1 MQTFL
6 PCPDFHETAA
16 CLDRQRLGKQRVEAL
31 QILNALTIGNRWA
44 NHPAVRMWKGYE
56 LRLAEYGLIICDR
69 WIDLGYRDTCRD
81 KIVHLVWSR
90 LRGRNTVP
98 PWLGDP
104 AFHAAHR
111 AALLYKDPDWY
122 GQFGWTEEPAVPN
135 DKGSL
140 PYVWPAQK
148 KETET

>member
-6 PCPDFHETAA
+6 PYPDFHETAA
-16 CLDRQRLGKQRVEAL
+16 CLDRQRLGKQRVEVL
-31 QILNALTIGNRWA
+31 QILKTLVIGSRWA
-44 NHPAVRMWKGYE
+44 NHPAVRMWKGHE

-69 WIDLGYRDTCRD
+69 WIDLGYRDTCRN
-81 KIVHLVWSR
+81 KIAYLVWSR
-90 LRGRNTVP
+90 VRGSNTSP

-104 AFHAAHR
+104 AFHASHR

-135 DKGSL
+135 DTGSL
-140 PYVWPAQK
+140 PYVWPVQK
-148 KETET
+148 KET